1 MSTPHQLRRPATP
14 EAIDHA
20 FGLFKSKA
28 KRNIDLS
35 QFTTYKV
42 GGSAALHMVVSSVD
56 DLYLVSAVLAEVEL
70 PILVIG
76 RGSNLLISDSGF
88 KGLAL
93 TIGGLAD
100 YVDLPNRDEDP
111 EVEPIALFGGSVAL
125 PVAARQSVARGLTG
139 FEWGVGVPG
148 SVGGAVRMNAGG
160 HGSDMASSLT
170 SVRMFHLRKGLEAHV
185 NAVDLGLRF
194 RGSALDDHHVVLSAT
209 VDLEWSK
216 APEASEAEL
225 QEVVRWRRENQPGGQ
240 NAGSV
245 FVNPEP
251 GKVSAGAVIDE
262 LGMRGLRV
270 GSAQVSE
277 KHANFIQADVGG
289 SAQDVVALMA
299 EVRRRVRDERGY
311 VLRSEIRLVGF
322 EDETDPAV
330 VDLINKDSD
339 VGVSTIRLEQVFEKS
354 STANE
359 TTDGTIPVS
368 VLNGEVVRIID
379 SDVSDEVLEELRDA
393 FGRDATRDVT
403 RSITRDST
411 SGVARD
417 ATIVPITS
425 ATGNQTSPTVAPSDG
440 PVQPAER
447 VVIVDDDLR
456 IVTDDDF
463 PADTMSQSVH
473 RAPTSTRV
481 AIFDDESLPGSG
493 DGSAESAVII
503 DGTAWT
509 ELSFARRVINGA
521 KQLFTMRGVNRR
533 KQLLVVG
540 GSLVASVVLVLIVLA
555 SPLVAVRSIDV
566 EGARYA
572 NATLIETVSKSLR
585 GKSVLTVDTN
595 AAQKLLETDPWIES
609 VRIKTYLPSRAV
621 IEINERVPV
630 AWFLGVDNQ
639 GRVID
644 QDGRVLA
651 VVNGRPTEYMLIDG
665 IGPNLIAGAMA
676 SESYKAAAQLAMSLP
691 DEIRPVVKN
700 MGVNGPNQVTMTL
713 LTGAVVKFGEPVD
726 LRNKLVNVVVILRR
740 QDINQIAGIDV
751 SSGTPVVSSP

>member
-1 MSTPHQLRRPATP
+1 MSTPHQLRRPASP

-20 FGLFKSKA
+20 FGLFNAKA
-28 KRNIDLS
+28 KRNVDLS
-35 QFTTYKV
+35 QYTTYKV
-42 GGSAALHMVVSSVD
+42 GGTAALHMTVASID

-76 RGSNLLISDSGF
+76 RGSNLLVSDSGF
-88 KGLAL
+88 QGLAL

-100 YVDLPNRDEDP
+100 YVDLPNREEDP
-111 EVEPIALFGGSVAL
+111 DVEPIALFGGSVAL
-125 PVAARQSVARGLTG
+125 PVASRQSVARGLTG

-216 APEASEAEL
+216 SQEASEAEL

-251 GKVSAGAVIDE
+251 GKVSAGEVIDE

-277 KHANFIQADVGG
+277 KHANFIQADENG
-289 SAQDVVALMA
+289 SAHDVVALMA
-299 EVRRRVRDERGY
+299 EIRRRVRDERGY

-322 EDETDPAV
+322 EDATDPAIV
-330 VDLINKDSD
+330 ELLNKDSE
-339 VGVSTIRLEQVFEKS
+339 VGVSTIRLEQVFDKS
-354 STANE
+354 STGNE
-359 TTDGTIPVS
+359 TTDGTIPAS
-368 VLNGEVVRIID
+368 VLSGEVIRIVD
-379 SDVSDEVLEELRDA
+379 SDVSEEVLDELREA
-393 FGRDATRDVT
+393 FGRDATRD
-403 RSITRDST
+403 IT
-411 SGVARD
+411 RD

-425 ATGNQTSPTVAPSDG
+425 ATSNPTSSTKVPDAE
-440 PVQPAER
+440 PVVPAER

-481 AIFDDESLPGSG
+481 AIFDDELMPSG
-493 DGSAESAVII
+493 EIDSDGSVRGAVII

-509 ELSFARRVINGA
+509 ELSPLRRFINGA
-521 KQLFTMRGVNRR
+521 KQLVNMRGVNRR

-540 GSLVASVVLVLIVLA
+540 GSLVAFVVFVLIVLA
-555 SPLVAVRSIDV
+555 SPIVAVRNIDI
-566 EGARYA
+566 EGVKYA
-572 NATLIETVSKSLR
+572 NSTLIETVSKSLR

-609 VRIKTYLPSRAV
+609 VRIKTYLPGRAV

-665 IGPNLIAGAMA
+665 TGPNLIAGAMA
-676 SESYKAAAQLAMSLP
+676 SESYTAAAQLAMSLP
-691 DEIRPVVKN
+691 DEIRPVVKS

>member
-1 MSTPHQLRRPATP
+1 VSTPHQLRRPATP

-20 FGLFKSKA
+20 FGLFNAKA
-28 KRNIDLS
+28 KRNVDLS
-35 QFTTYKV
+35 QYTTYKV
-42 GGSAALHMVVSSVD
+42 GGTAALHMLVTSID
-56 DLYLVSAVLAEVEL
+56 DLYLVSAVLAEVPL

-76 RGSNLLISDSGF
+76 RGSNLLVSDSGF
-88 KGLAL
+88 QGLAL
-93 TIGGLAD
+93 TISGLAD

-111 EVEPIALFGGSVAL
+111 EIEPIALFGGSVAL

-216 APEASEAEL
+216 SQEASEAEL

-251 GKVSAGAVIDE
+251 GKVSAGEVIDE

-277 KHANFIQADVGG
+277 KHANFIQADENG
-289 SAQDVVALMA
+289 SAHDVVALMS
-299 EVRRRVRDERGY
+299 EIRRRVRDERGY

-322 EDETDPAV
+322 EDATDPAIV
-330 VDLINKDSD
+330 ELLNKDSE

-359 TTDGTIPVS
+359 TTDGTIPAA
-368 VLNGEVVRIID
+368 VLNGDVIRIVD
-379 SDVSDEVLEELRDA
+379 SDVSDEVLEELREA
-393 FGRDATRDVT
+393 FGRDSTRD
-403 RSITRDST
+403 IT
-411 SGVARD
+411 RD
-417 ATIVPITS
+417 ATIVPITNAENT
-425 ATGNQTSPTVAPSDG
+425 ATGLTQVPQQEPS
-440 PVQPAER
+440 QPAER

-463 PADTMSQSVH
+463 PADTMSQTVN

-481 AIFDDESLPGSG
+481 AIFDDEIIPGG
-493 DGSAESAVII
+493 DGEVDGSVSGAVII

-509 ELSFARRVINGA
+509 ELSPLRRFVNGA
-521 KQLFTMRGVNRR
+521 KQLVKMRGVNRR
-533 KQLLVVG
+533 KQILVVG
-540 GSLVASVVLVLIVLA
+540 GSLIAGVVVVLIVLA
-555 SPLVAVRSIDV
+555 SPIVAVRNIDI
-566 EGARYA
+566 EGAKYA
-572 NATLIETVSKSLR
+572 NSTLIETVSKSLR

-595 AAQKLLETDPWIES
+595 SAQRLLETDPWIES
-609 VRIKTYLPSRAV
+609 VRIKTYLPGRAV

-665 IGPNLIAGAMA
+665 TGPNLIAGAMA
-676 SESYKAAAQLAMSLP
+676 SDSYAAAAQLAMSLP
-691 DEIRPVVKN
+691 DEIRPVIKN
-700 MGVNGPNQVTMTL
+700 MGVDGPNQVTMTL
-713 LTGAVVKFGEPVD
+713 LTGAVVKFGEPID

>member
-1 MSTPHQLRRPATP
+1 VSTPHQLRRPATP
-14 EAIDHA
+14 EAVEHA
-20 FGLFKSKA
+20 FDLFKSKA
-28 KRNIDLS
+28 KRNVDLS

-42 GGSAALHMVVSSVD
+42 GGTAALHMMVSSID

-88 KGLAL
+88 KGLAI

-100 YVDLPNRDEDP
+100 YVDLPNRDEEP

-216 APEASEAEL
+216 SPEASEAEL

-322 EDETDPAV
+322 EDETDSAI
-330 VDLINKDSD
+330 VDLINKDSE
-339 VGVSTIRLEQVFEKS
+339 VGVSTIRLEQVFDKS

-368 VLNGEVVRIID
+368 VLNGEVIRIID

-393 FGRDATRDVT
+393 FGRDVTRD
-403 RSITRDST
+403 ITRDIT

-425 ATGNQTSPTVAPSDG
+425 ATSDK
-440 PVQPAER
+440 PAQPAER

-481 AIFDDESLPGSG
+481 AIFDDELMPGG
-493 DGSAESAVII
+493 DVDGSSSGAVII

-509 ELSFARRVINGA
+509 ELSLARRVTNRA
-521 KQLFTMRGVNRR
+521 KQLIKMRGVNRR

-540 GSLVASVVLVLIVLA
+540 GSLVAGVVVILIVLA
-555 SPLVAVRSIDV
+555 SPIVAVRNIDI
-566 EGARYA
+566 EGAKYA

-609 VRIKTYLPSRAV
+609 VRIKTYLPGRAV

-665 IGPNLIAGAMA
+665 TGPNLIAGAMA

>member
-1 MSTPHQLRRPATP
+1 VSTPHQLRRPASP

-20 FGLFKSKA
+20 FGLFNAKA
-28 KRNIDLS
+28 KRNVDLS

-42 GGSAALHMVVSSVD
+42 GGTAALHMTLTSLD

-88 KGLAL
+88 QGLAL

-111 EVEPIALFGGSVAL
+111 DVEPIALFGGSVAL

-216 APEASEAEL
+216 SQEASEAEL

-277 KHANFIQADVGG
+277 KHANFIQADEHG
-289 SAQDVVALMA
+289 SAHDVVALMA
-299 EVRRRVRDERGY
+299 EIRRRVRDERGY
-311 VLRSEIRLVGF
+311 LLRSEIRLVGF
-322 EDETDPAV
+322 EDATDPAIV
-330 VDLINKDSD
+330 ELLNKDSE
-339 VGVSTIRLEQVFEKS
+339 VGVSTIRLEQVFEKT

-368 VLNGEVVRIID
+368 VLNGEVIRIVD
-379 SDVSDEVLEELRDA
+379 SDVSDDVLEELREA
-393 FGRDATRDVT
+393 FGRDATRDL
-403 RSITRDST
+403 
-411 SGVARD
+411 ARD

-425 ATGNQTSPTVAPSDG
+425 ATSNSTSSVKASDPEPAVPT
-440 PVQPAER
+440 ER
-447 VVIVDDDLR
+447 VVIVDEDLR

-481 AIFDDESLPGSG
+481 AILDEDLMPTGEIDGDDSVSG
-493 DGSAESAVII
+493 AVII
-503 DGTAWT
+503 DGTAWAD
-509 ELSFARRVINGA
+509 LSVARRSINRV
-521 KQLFTMRGVNRR
+521 KRLFQMRGVNRR

-540 GSLVASVVLVLIVLA
+540 ASLVAAMVFILIVLA
-555 SPLVAVRSIDV
+555 SPIVAVRNIDV
-566 EGARYA
+566 EGVKYA

-609 VRIKTYLPSRAV
+609 VRIKTYLPGRAV
-621 IEINERVPV
+621 IEVNERVPV

-665 IGPNLIAGAMA
+665 IGPNLIAGAIS

-713 LTGAVVKFGEPVD
+713 ITGAVVKFGEPVD
-726 LRNKLVNVVVILRR
+726 LRNKLVNVVVVLRR

>member
-1 MSTPHQLRRPATP
+1 M
-14 EAIDHA
+14 
-20 FGLFKSKA
+20 
-28 KRNIDLS
+28 
-35 QFTTYKV
+35 
-42 GGSAALHMVVSSVD
+42 
-56 DLYLVSAVLAEVEL
+56 
-70 PILVIG
+70 
-76 RGSNLLISDSGF
+76 
-88 KGLAL
+88 
-93 TIGGLAD
+93 
-100 YVDLPNRDEDP
+100 
-111 EVEPIALFGGSVAL
+111 
-125 PVAARQSVARGLTG
+125 
-139 FEWGVGVPG
+139 
-148 SVGGAVRMNAGG
+148 
-160 HGSDMASSLT
+160 
-170 SVRMFHLRKGLEAHV
+170 
-185 NAVDLGLRF
+185 
-194 RGSALDDHHVVLSAT
+194 
-209 VDLEWSK
+209 
-216 APEASEAEL
+216 
-225 QEVVRWRRENQPGGQ
+225 
-240 NAGSV
+240 
-245 FVNPEP
+245 
-251 GKVSAGAVIDE
+251 IDE

-277 KHANFIQADVGG
+277 KHANFIQADVDG

-393 FGRDATRDVT
+393 FGRDAT
-403 RSITRDST
+403 
-411 SGVARD
+411 
-417 ATIVPITS
+417 IVPITS

-440 PVQPAER
+440 PAQPAER

-493 DGSAESAVII
+493 DGSAEGAVII

-540 GSLVASVVLVLIVLA
+540 GSLVASVVFVLIVLA

>member
-1 MSTPHQLRRPATP
+1 MSTPHQLRRPATA
-14 EAIDHA
+14 EAINHA
-20 FGLFKSKA
+20 FELLNLKA
-28 KRNIDLS
+28 KRNVDLS

-42 GGSAALHMVVSSVD
+42 GGSAALHMVVSSID
-56 DLYLVSAVLAEVEL
+56 DLYLVSAVLAEVDL

-170 SVRMFHLRKGLEAHV
+170 SVRMFHLRRGLEAHV

-216 APEASEAEL
+216 SPEASEAEL

-262 LGMRGLRV
+262 LGMRGMRI

-322 EDETDPAV
+322 EDETDPAI
-330 VDLINKDSD
+330 VDLINKESE
-339 VGVSTIRLEQVFEKS
+339 VGVSTIRLEQVFDKS
-354 STANE
+354 LTANE

-379 SDVSDEVLEELRDA
+379 SEVSDEVLEELRDA

-403 RSITRDST
+403 RNIQRDST
-411 SGVARD
+411 SGVERD
-417 ATIVPITS
+417 ATIVPI
-425 ATGNQTSPTVAPSDG
+425 
-440 PVQPAER
+440 QPAER

-473 RAPTSTRV
+473 RAPTSTRI
-481 AIFDDESLPGSG
+481 AIFDDESLTTGE
-493 DGSAESAVII
+493 DDSAEGAVII

-509 ELSFARRVINGA
+509 ELSFARRVINGT
-521 KQLFTMRGVNRR
+521 KKMFTMRGVNRR

-540 GSLVASVVLVLIVLA
+540 GSLVASVVFVLIILA
-555 SPLVAVRSIDV
+555 SPLVAVRNIDV
-566 EGARYA
+566 EGAKYA

-585 GKSVLTVDTN
+585 GRSVLTVDTN

>member
-14 EAIDHA
+14 EAVEHA
-20 FGLFKSKA
+20 FDLFKSKA
-28 KRNIDLS
+28 KRNVDLS

-42 GGSAALHMVVSSVD
+42 GGTAALHMMVSSID

-100 YVDLPNRDEDP
+100 YVDLPNRDEEP

-160 HGSDMASSLT
+160 HGSDMASSVT

-216 APEASEAEL
+216 SPEASEAEL

-322 EDETDPAV
+322 EDETDSTI
-330 VDLINKDSD
+330 VDLINKDSE
-339 VGVSTIRLEQVFEKS
+339 VGVSTIRLEQVFDKS

-368 VLNGEVVRIID
+368 VLNGEVIRIID

-393 FGRDATRDVT
+393 FGRDVTRD
-403 RSITRDST
+403 ITRDIT

-425 ATGNQTSPTVAPSDG
+425 ATSDK
-440 PVQPAER
+440 PAQPAER

-481 AIFDDESLPGSG
+481 AIFDDELMPGG
-493 DGSAESAVII
+493 DVDGSSSGAVII

-509 ELSFARRVINGA
+509 ELSLARRVTNRA
-521 KQLFTMRGVNRR
+521 KQLIKMRGVNRR

-540 GSLVASVVLVLIVLA
+540 GSLVAGVVVILIVLA
-555 SPLVAVRSIDV
+555 SPIVAVRNIDI
-566 EGARYA
+566 EGAKYA

-609 VRIKTYLPSRAV
+609 VRIKTYLPGRAV

-665 IGPNLIAGAMA
+665 TGPNLIAGAMA

>member
-14 EAIDHA
+14 EALEHA
-20 FGLFKSKA
+20 FGMFGSRA
-28 KRNIDLS
+28 KRNVDLS

-42 GGSAALHMVVSSVD
+42 GGTAALHMMVSSID

-88 KGLAL
+88 KGLAI
-93 TIGGLAD
+93 TMSGLAD

-111 EVEPIALFGGSVAL
+111 GVEPIALFGGSVAL

-170 SVRMFHLRKGLEAHV
+170 SVRMFHLRKGREAHV

-216 APEASEAEL
+216 SPEASEAEL

-262 LGMRGLRV
+262 LGMRGMRV

-289 SAQDVVALMA
+289 NAQDVVALMA

-311 VLRSEIRLVGF
+311 VLRSEIRLIGF
-322 EDETDPAV
+322 EDETDPV
-330 VDLINKDSD
+330 IVDLINKDSEI
-339 VGVSTIRLEQVFEKS
+339 GVSTIRLEQVFDKS

-393 FGRDATRDVT
+393 FGRDAT
-403 RSITRDST
+403 
-411 SGVARD
+411 
-417 ATIVPITS
+417 IVPITG
-425 ATGNQTSPTVAPSDG
+425 ATGNQTSPTLAPSDK

-473 RAPTSTRV
+473 RAPTSTRI
-481 AIFDDESLPGSG
+481 AIFDDESLPGSSDDSA
-493 DGSAESAVII
+493 DGAVII

-509 ELSFARRVINGA
+509 ELSFARRVINGT

-540 GSLVASVVLVLIVLA
+540 SSLVASVVFALIVLA
-555 SPLVAVRSIDV
+555 SPLVAVRNVDI
-566 EGARYA
+566 EGAKYA

>member
-1 MSTPHQLRRPATP
+1 VSTPHHLRRPATQ
-14 EAIDHA
+14 EMLNHA
-20 FGLFKSKA
+20 YDLFKTKA
-28 KRNIDLS
+28 KRNVDLA
-35 QFTTYKV
+35 QYTTYKV
-42 GGSAALHMVVSSVD
+42 GGTAALHMTVTSID
-56 DLYLVSAVLAEVEL
+56 DLYLVSAVLSEVAL

-88 KGLAL
+88 QGLAL

-111 EVEPIALFGGSVAL
+111 NVEPIALFGGSVAL

-216 APEASEAEL
+216 SQEASEAEL

-251 GKVSAGAVIDE
+251 GKVSAGEVIDE
-262 LGMRGLRV
+262 LGMRGMRI
-270 GSAQVSE
+270 GSAHVSE
-277 KHANFIQADVGG
+277 KHANFIQADENGN
-289 SAQDVVALMA
+289 AHDVVALMA
-299 EVRRRVRDERGY
+299 EIRRRVRDERGY

-322 EDETDPAV
+322 EDVTDPAIV
-330 VDLINKDSD
+330 ELLNKDSE

-354 STANE
+354 FAANE
-359 TTDGTIPVS
+359 TTDGTIPAS
-368 VLNGEVVRIID
+368 VLNGEVIRIVD
-379 SDVSDEVLEELRDA
+379 ADVSEEVLDELREA
-393 FGRDATRDVT
+393 FGRDATRD
-403 RSITRDST
+403 IT
-411 SGVARD
+411 RD

-425 ATGNQTSPTVAPSDG
+425 AGSNATMSTQPSTSEPS
-440 PVQPAER
+440 PSAER

-481 AIFDDESLPGSG
+481 AIFDDELMPGGLDGADDSASG
-493 DGSAESAVII
+493 GVII
-503 DGTAWT
+503 DGTSWT
-509 ELSFARRVINGA
+509 ELSLLRRFVNAA
-521 KQLFTMRGVNRR
+521 KKMVNLRGVNKR

-540 GSLVASVVLVLIVLA
+540 GSLVAVVVFVLIVLA
-555 SPLVAVRSIDV
+555 SPIVAVRKIDI
-566 EGARYA
+566 EGEKYA
-572 NATLIETVSKSLR
+572 NSTLIETVSKSLR

-609 VRIKTYLPSRAV
+609 ARIKTYLPGRAV

-676 SESYKAAAQLAMSLP
+676 SESYTAAAQLAMSLP

>member
-1 MSTPHQLRRPATP
+1 VSTPHQLRRPATS
-14 EAIDHA
+14 EAIEHA
-20 FGLFKSKA
+20 FGLFNAKA
-28 KRNIDLS
+28 KRNVDLS
-35 QFTTYKV
+35 QYTTYKV
-42 GGSAALHMVVSSVD
+42 GGTAALHMMVSSID

-111 EVEPIALFGGSVAL
+111 GVEPIALFGGSVAL

-209 VDLEWSK
+209 VDLEWSNS
-216 APEASEAEL
+216 PEASEAEL

-322 EDETDPAV
+322 EDATDPAI
-330 VDLINKDSD
+330 VDLINKDSE
-339 VGVSTIRLEQVFEKS
+339 VGVSTIRLEQVFDKS
-354 STANE
+354 VSANE

-368 VLNGEVVRIID
+368 VLNGEVVRIVD

-393 FGRDATRDVT
+393 FGRDVTRD
-403 RSITRDST
+403 ITRDIT

-417 ATIVPITS
+417 ATIIPI
-425 ATGNQTSPTVAPSDG
+425 
-440 PVQPAER
+440 QPAER
-447 VVIVDDDLR
+447 VVIVDEDLR

-481 AIFDDESLPGSG
+481 AIFDDESLPGGVDDSA
-493 DGSAESAVII
+493 DGAVII

-509 ELSFARRVINGA
+509 ELSFARRVINGT

-540 GSLVASVVLVLIVLA
+540 GSLVASVVFVLIVLA
-555 SPLVAVRSIDV
+555 SPLVAVRNIDI
-566 EGARYA
+566 EGAKYA

>member
-1 MSTPHQLRRPATP
+1 VSTPHQLRRPATP

-20 FGLFKSKA
+20 FGLFNAKA
-28 KRNIDLS
+28 KRNVDLS

-42 GGSAALHMVVSSVD
+42 GGTAALHMTVASID

-88 KGLAL
+88 RGLAL

-111 EVEPIALFGGSVAL
+111 NVEPIALFGGSIAL
-125 PVAARQSVARGLTG
+125 PVASRQSVARGLTG

-216 APEASEAEL
+216 SQEASEAEL

-251 GKVSAGAVIDE
+251 GKVSAGEVIDE
-262 LGMRGLRV
+262 LGMRGLRI

-277 KHANFIQADVGG
+277 KHANFIQADENG
-289 SAQDVVALMA
+289 SANDVVALMA
-299 EVRRRVRDERGY
+299 EIRRRVRDERGY

-322 EDETDPAV
+322 EDATDPAIV
-330 VDLINKDSD
+330 ELLNKDSE
-339 VGVSTIRLEQVFEKS
+339 VGVSTIRLEQVFDKS

-368 VLNGEVVRIID
+368 VLNGEVIRIID
-379 SDVSDEVLEELRDA
+379 SDVSEEVLEELREA
-393 FGRDATRDVT
+393 FGRDATRD
-403 RSITRDST
+403 IT
-411 SGVARD
+411 RD

-425 ATGNQTSPTVAPSDG
+425 ATANPTSVTKVPNVEPVA
-440 PVQPAER
+440 PAER
-447 VVIVDDDLR
+447 LVIVDDDLR

-481 AIFDDESLPGSG
+481 AIFDDEMNPGSEVDG
-493 DGSAESAVII
+493 DGSSSGAVII
-503 DGTAWT
+503 GGTAWT
-509 ELSFARRVINGA
+509 EMSLARRVINGA
-521 KQLFTMRGVNRR
+521 KQLTKMRGVNRR

-540 GSLVASVVLVLIVLA
+540 GSLVAGVVFVLIVLA
-555 SPLVAVRSIDV
+555 SPIVAVRNIDV
-566 EGARYA
+566 EGAKYA
-572 NATLIETVSKSLR
+572 NSTLIETVSKSLR

-609 VRIKTYLPSRAV
+609 VRIKTYLPGRAV

-665 IGPNLIAGAMA
+665 TGPNLIAGAMA
-676 SESYKAAAQLAMSLP
+676 AESYAAAAQLAMSLP

-740 QDINQIAGIDV
+740 QNINQIAGIDV

>member
-1 MSTPHQLRRPATP
+1 MSTPHQLRRPATS
-14 EAIDHA
+14 EAIEHA
-20 FGLFKSKA
+20 FGLFNAKA
-28 KRNIDLS
+28 KRNVDLS
-35 QFTTYKV
+35 QYTTYKV
-42 GGSAALHMVVSSVD
+42 GGTAALHMMVSSID

-111 EVEPIALFGGSVAL
+111 GVEPIALFGGSVAL

-209 VDLEWSK
+209 VDLEWSNS
-216 APEASEAEL
+216 PEASEAEL

-322 EDETDPAV
+322 EDATDPAI
-330 VDLINKDSD
+330 VDLINKDSE
-339 VGVSTIRLEQVFEKS
+339 VGVSTIRLEQVFDKS
-354 STANE
+354 VSANE

-368 VLNGEVVRIID
+368 VLNGEVVRIVD

-393 FGRDATRDVT
+393 FGRDATRD
-403 RSITRDST
+403 ITRDIT

-417 ATIVPITS
+417 ATIIPI
-425 ATGNQTSPTVAPSDG
+425 
-440 PVQPAER
+440 QPAER

-481 AIFDDESLPGSG
+481 AIFDDESLPGGVDDSA
-493 DGSAESAVII
+493 DGAVMI
-503 DGTAWT
+503 DRTAWT
-509 ELSFARRVINGA
+509 ELSFARRVINGT

-540 GSLVASVVLVLIVLA
+540 GSLVASVVFVLIVLA
-555 SPLVAVRSIDV
+555 SPLVAVRNIDI
-566 EGARYA
+566 EGAKYA

>member
-1 MSTPHQLRRPATP
+1 
-14 EAIDHA
+14 
-20 FGLFKSKA
+20 
-28 KRNIDLS
+28 
-35 QFTTYKV
+35 
-42 GGSAALHMVVSSVD
+42 
-56 DLYLVSAVLAEVEL
+56 
-70 PILVIG
+70 
-76 RGSNLLISDSGF
+76 
-88 KGLAL
+88 
-93 TIGGLAD
+93 
-100 YVDLPNRDEDP
+100 
-111 EVEPIALFGGSVAL
+111 
-125 PVAARQSVARGLTG
+125 
-139 FEWGVGVPG
+139 
-148 SVGGAVRMNAGG
+148 
-160 HGSDMASSLT
+160 
-170 SVRMFHLRKGLEAHV
+170 MFHLRKGLEAHV

-216 APEASEAEL
+216 SPEASEAEL

-322 EDETDPAV
+322 EDETDSAI
-330 VDLINKDSD
+330 VDLINKDSE
-339 VGVSTIRLEQVFEKS
+339 VGVSTIRLEQVFDKS

-368 VLNGEVVRIID
+368 VLNGEVIRIID

-393 FGRDATRDVT
+393 FGRDVTRD
-403 RSITRDST
+403 ITRDIT

-425 ATGNQTSPTVAPSDG
+425 ATSDK
-440 PVQPAER
+440 PAQPAER

-481 AIFDDESLPGSG
+481 AIFDDESLPGS
-493 DGSAESAVII
+493 DEDSAEGAVII

-509 ELSFARRVINGA
+509 ELSFARRVINGT
-521 KQLFTMRGVNRR
+521 KQMFAMRGVNRR

-540 GSLVASVVLVLIVLA
+540 GSLIAGVVLVLIVLA
-555 SPLVAVRSIDV
+555 SPIVAVRNIDI
-566 EGARYA
+566 EGAKYA

-609 VRIKTYLPSRAV
+609 VRIKTYLPGRAV

-665 IGPNLIAGAMA
+665 TGPNLIAGAMA

>member
-14 EAIDHA
+14 EAVEHA
-20 FGLFKSKA
+20 FDLFKSKA
-28 KRNIDLS
+28 KRNVDLS

-42 GGSAALHMVVSSVD
+42 GGTAALHMMVSSID

-100 YVDLPNRDEDP
+100 YVDLPNRDEEP

-160 HGSDMASSLT
+160 HGSDMASSVT

-216 APEASEAEL
+216 SPEASEAEL

-322 EDETDPAV
+322 EDETDSAI
-330 VDLINKDSD
+330 VDLINKDSE
-339 VGVSTIRLEQVFEKS
+339 VGVSTIRLEQVFDKS

-368 VLNGEVVRIID
+368 VLNGEVIRIID

-393 FGRDATRDVT
+393 FGRDVTRD
-403 RSITRDST
+403 ITRDIT

-425 ATGNQTSPTVAPSDG
+425 ATSDK
-440 PVQPAER
+440 PAQPAER

-481 AIFDDESLPGSG
+481 AIFDDESLPGS
-493 DGSAESAVII
+493 DEDSAEGAVII

-509 ELSFARRVINGA
+509 ELSFARRVINGT
-521 KQLFTMRGVNRR
+521 KQLFAMRGVNRR

-540 GSLVASVVLVLIVLA
+540 GSLIAGVVLVLIVLA
-555 SPLVAVRSIDV
+555 SPIVAVRNIDI
-566 EGARYA
+566 EGAKYA

-609 VRIKTYLPSRAV
+609 VRIKTYLPGRAV

>member
-1 MSTPHQLRRPATP
+1 MS
-14 EAIDHA
+14 
-20 FGLFKSKA
+20 
-28 KRNIDLS
+28 
-35 QFTTYKV
+35 
-42 GGSAALHMVVSSVD
+42 
-56 DLYLVSAVLAEVEL
+56 
-70 PILVIG
+70 
-76 RGSNLLISDSGF
+76 
-88 KGLAL
+88 
-93 TIGGLAD
+93 GLAD

-111 EVEPIALFGGSVAL
+111 GVEPIALFGGSVAL

-170 SVRMFHLRKGLEAHV
+170 SVRMFHLRKGLEAYV

-209 VDLEWSK
+209 VDLEWSNS
-216 APEASEAEL
+216 PEASEAEL

-262 LGMRGLRV
+262 LDMRGLRV

-322 EDETDPAV
+322 EDETDPSI
-330 VDLINKDSD
+330 VDLINKDSE
-339 VGVSTIRLEQVFEKS
+339 VGVSTIRLEQVFDKS

-403 RSITRDST
+403 LKST
-411 SGVARD
+411 SDVARD

-425 ATGNQTSPTVAPSDG
+425 ATGNQTSPTLTPSDK

-481 AIFDDESLPGSG
+481 AIFDDESLPGSVDDSA
-493 DGSAESAVII
+493 DGAVII

-509 ELSFARRVINGA
+509 ELSFARRVINGT

-540 GSLVASVVLVLIVLA
+540 GSLVASAVFVLIVLA
-555 SPLVAVRSIDV
+555 SPLVAVRNIDI
-566 EGARYA
+566 EGAKYA

>member
-1 MSTPHQLRRPATP
+1 MS
-14 EAIDHA
+14 
-20 FGLFKSKA
+20 
-28 KRNIDLS
+28 
-35 QFTTYKV
+35 
-42 GGSAALHMVVSSVD
+42 
-56 DLYLVSAVLAEVEL
+56 
-70 PILVIG
+70 
-76 RGSNLLISDSGF
+76 
-88 KGLAL
+88 
-93 TIGGLAD
+93 GLAD

-111 EVEPIALFGGSVAL
+111 GVEPIALFGGSVAL

-170 SVRMFHLRKGLEAHV
+170 SVRVFHLRKGLEAHV

-209 VDLEWSK
+209 VDLEWSNS
-216 APEASEAEL
+216 PEASEAEL

-270 GSAQVSE
+270 GSAEVSE

-322 EDETDPAV
+322 EDETDPSI
-330 VDLINKDSD
+330 VDLINKDSE
-339 VGVSTIRLEQVFEKS
+339 VGVSTIRLEQVFDKS
-354 STANE
+354 SAANE

-393 FGRDATRDVT
+393 FGRDAT
-403 RSITRDST
+403 
-411 SGVARD
+411 
-417 ATIVPITS
+417 IVPITS
-425 ATGNQTSPTVAPSDG
+425 ATGNQTSPTLAPSDK

-481 AIFDDESLPGSG
+481 AIFDDESLPGSVDDSA
-493 DGSAESAVII
+493 DGAVII

-509 ELSFARRVINGA
+509 ELSFARRVINGT

-540 GSLVASVVLVLIVLA
+540 GSLVASVVFVLIVLA
-555 SPLVAVRSIDV
+555 SPLVAVRNIDV
-566 EGARYA
+566 EGAKYA

>member
-14 EAIDHA
+14 EAIEHA
-20 FGLFKSKA
+20 FGLFSAKA
-28 KRNIDLS
+28 KRNVDLA

-42 GGSAALHMVVSSVD
+42 GGTAALHMMVSSID
-56 DLYLVSAVLAEVEL
+56 ALYLVSAVLAEVEF

-76 RGSNLLISDSGF
+76 RGSNLLISDTGF
-88 KGLAL
+88 KGLAI
-93 TIGGLAD
+93 TMNGLAD
-100 YVDLPNRDEDP
+100 YVDLPNRDEEP
-111 EVEPIALFGGSVAL
+111 GVEPIALFGGSVAL

-148 SVGGAVRMNAGG
+148 SIGGAVRMNAGG

-170 SVRMFHLRKGLEAHV
+170 SVRMFHLRKGREAHV

-209 VDLEWSK
+209 VDLEWTHS
-216 APEASEAEL
+216 PEASEAEL

-322 EDETDPAV
+322 EDETDPAI

-339 VGVSTIRLEQVFEKS
+339 VGVSTIRLEQVFDKS
-354 STANE
+354 TTANE

-368 VLNGEVVRIID
+368 VLNGEVVRIVD

-393 FGRDATRDVT
+393 FGRDATRD
-403 RSITRDST
+403 IT

-417 ATIVPITS
+417 ATIVPI
-425 ATGNQTSPTVAPSDG
+425 
-440 PVQPAER
+440 QPAER

-481 AIFDDESLPGSG
+481 AILDDEILPGGG
-493 DGSAESAVII
+493 DDSAEGAVII
-503 DGTAWT
+503 DGTAWS
-509 ELSFARRVINGA
+509 ELSFGRRVINGT
-521 KQLFTMRGVNRR
+521 KRLFTMRGVNRR

-540 GSLVASVVLVLIVLA
+540 GSFVASVVVVLIVLA
-555 SPLVAVRSIDV
+555 SPLVAVRNIDV
-566 EGARYA
+566 EGAKYA

-621 IEINERVPV
+621 IEINERTPV

-665 IGPNLIAGAMA
+665 TGPNLIAGAIA

>member
-1 MSTPHQLRRPATP
+1 VSTPHQLRRPATP
-14 EAIDHA
+14 EAVEHA
-20 FGLFKSKA
+20 FDLFKSKA
-28 KRNIDLS
+28 KRNVDLS

-42 GGSAALHMVVSSVD
+42 GGTAALHMMVSSID

-100 YVDLPNRDEDP
+100 YVDLPNRDEEP

-216 APEASEAEL
+216 SPEASEAEL

-322 EDETDPAV
+322 EDETDSAI
-330 VDLINKDSD
+330 VDLINKDSE
-339 VGVSTIRLEQVFEKS
+339 VGVSTIRLEQVFDKS

-368 VLNGEVVRIID
+368 VLNGEVIRIID

-393 FGRDATRDVT
+393 FGRDVTRD
-403 RSITRDST
+403 ITRDIT

-425 ATGNQTSPTVAPSDG
+425 ATSDK
-440 PVQPAER
+440 PAQPAER

-481 AIFDDESLPGSG
+481 AIFDDESLPGS
-493 DGSAESAVII
+493 DEDSAEGAVII

-509 ELSFARRVINGA
+509 ELSFARRVINGT
-521 KQLFTMRGVNRR
+521 KQLFAMRGVNRR

-540 GSLVASVVLVLIVLA
+540 GSLIAGVVLVLIVLA
-555 SPLVAVRSIDV
+555 SPLVAVRNIDI
-566 EGARYA
+566 EGAKYA

-609 VRIKTYLPSRAV
+609 VRIKTYLPGRAV

>member
-28 KRNIDLS
+28 KRNVDLS

-42 GGSAALHMVVSSVD
+42 GGSAALHMMVSSID
-56 DLYLVSAVLAEVEL
+56 DLYLVSAVLAEVPL

-76 RGSNLLISDSGF
+76 RGSNLLVSDSGF
-88 KGLAL
+88 QGLAL

-111 EVEPIALFGGSVAL
+111 EIEPIALFGGSVAL

-216 APEASEAEL
+216 SQEASEAEL

-251 GKVSAGAVIDE
+251 GKVSAGEVIDE
-262 LGMRGLRV
+262 LGMRGLRI

-277 KHANFIQADVGG
+277 KHANFIQADENG
-289 SAQDVVALMA
+289 SAHDVVALMA
-299 EVRRRVRDERGY
+299 EIRRRVRDERGY

-322 EDETDPAV
+322 EDATDPAIV
-330 VDLINKDSD
+330 ELLNKDSE

-359 TTDGTIPVS
+359 TTDGTIPAA
-368 VLNGEVVRIID
+368 VLNGDVIRIVD
-379 SDVSDEVLEELRDA
+379 SDVSDEVLEELREA
-393 FGRDATRDVT
+393 FGRDSTRD
-403 RSITRDST
+403 IT
-411 SGVARD
+411 RD
-417 ATIVPITS
+417 ATIVPITNAENT
-425 ATGNQTSPTVAPSDG
+425 ATGLTQAPQQEPS
-440 PVQPAER
+440 QPAER

-463 PADTMSQSVH
+463 PADTMSQTVN

-481 AIFDDESLPGSG
+481 AIFDDEIIPGG
-493 DGSAESAVII
+493 DGEVDGSVSGAVII

-509 ELSFARRVINGA
+509 ELSPFRRFINGT
-521 KQLFTMRGVNRR
+521 KRLVKMRGVNRR
-533 KQLLVVG
+533 KQILVVG
-540 GSLVASVVLVLIVLA
+540 GSLIAGVVVVLIVLA
-555 SPLVAVRSIDV
+555 SPIVAVRNIDI
-566 EGARYA
+566 EGAKYA
-572 NATLIETVSKSLR
+572 NSTLIETVSKSLR

-595 AAQKLLETDPWIES
+595 SAQKLLETDPWIES
-609 VRIKTYLPSRAV
+609 VRIKTYLPGRAV

-665 IGPNLIAGAMA
+665 TGPNLIAGAMA
-676 SESYKAAAQLAMSLP
+676 SDSYAAAAQLAMSLP
-691 DEIRPVVKN
+691 DEIRPVIKN
-700 MGVNGPNQVTMTL
+700 MGVDGPNQVTMTL
-713 LTGAVVKFGEPVD
+713 LTGAVVKFGEPID

>member
-1 MSTPHQLRRPATP
+1 VSTPHQLRRPATP
-14 EAIDHA
+14 EAIEHA
-20 FGLFKSKA
+20 FVLFKSKA
-28 KRNIDLS
+28 KRNVDLS

-42 GGSAALHMVVSSVD
+42 GGTAALHMMVSSID

-100 YVDLPNRDEDP
+100 YVDLPNRDEEP

-216 APEASEAEL
+216 SPEASEAEL

-322 EDETDPAV
+322 EDETDSAI
-330 VDLINKDSD
+330 VDLINKDSE
-339 VGVSTIRLEQVFEKS
+339 VGVSTIRLEQVFDKS

-368 VLNGEVVRIID
+368 VLNGEVIRIID

-393 FGRDATRDVT
+393 FGRDVTRD
-403 RSITRDST
+403 ITRDIT

-425 ATGNQTSPTVAPSDG
+425 ATSDK
-440 PVQPAER
+440 PAQPAER

-481 AIFDDESLPGSG
+481 AIFDDELMPGG
-493 DGSAESAVII
+493 DVDGSSSGAVII

-509 ELSFARRVINGA
+509 ELSLARRVTNRA
-521 KQLFTMRGVNRR
+521 KQLIKMRGVNRR

-540 GSLVASVVLVLIVLA
+540 GSLVAGVVVILIVLA
-555 SPLVAVRSIDV
+555 SPIVAVRNIDI
-566 EGARYA
+566 EGAKYA

-609 VRIKTYLPSRAV
+609 VRIKTYLPGRAV

-665 IGPNLIAGAMA
+665 TGPNLIAGAMA

>member
-14 EAIDHA
+14 EALEHA
-20 FGLFKSKA
+20 FGMFGSRA
-28 KRNIDLS
+28 KRNVDLS

-42 GGSAALHMVVSSVD
+42 GGTAALHMMVSSID

-88 KGLAL
+88 KGLAI
-93 TIGGLAD
+93 TMSGLAD

-111 EVEPIALFGGSVAL
+111 GVEPIALFGGSVAL

-170 SVRMFHLRKGLEAHV
+170 SVRMFHLRKGREAHV

-216 APEASEAEL
+216 SPEASEAEL

-251 GKVSAGAVIDE
+251 GKISAGAVIDE
-262 LGMRGLRV
+262 LGMRGMRV

-289 SAQDVVALMA
+289 NAQDVVALMA

-311 VLRSEIRLVGF
+311 VLRSEIRLIGF
-322 EDETDPAV
+322 EDETDPV
-330 VDLINKDSD
+330 IVDLINKDSEI
-339 VGVSTIRLEQVFEKS
+339 GVSTIRLEQVFDKS

-393 FGRDATRDVT
+393 FGRDAT
-403 RSITRDST
+403 
-411 SGVARD
+411 
-417 ATIVPITS
+417 IVPITS
-425 ATGNQTSPTVAPSDG
+425 ATGNQTSPTLAPSNK

-481 AIFDDESLPGSG
+481 AIFDDESLPGSS
-493 DGSAESAVII
+493 DDSAVII

-509 ELSFARRVINGA
+509 ELSFARRVFNGT

-540 GSLVASVVLVLIVLA
+540 SSLVASVVFVLIVLA
-555 SPLVAVRSIDV
+555 SPLVAVRNIDI
-566 EGARYA
+566 EGAKYA

>member
-1 MSTPHQLRRPATP
+1 MSTPHQLRRPATS
-14 EAIDHA
+14 EAIEHA
-20 FGLFKSKA
+20 FGLFNAKA
-28 KRNIDLS
+28 KRNVDLS

-42 GGSAALHMVVSSVD
+42 GGTAALHMMVSSID

-111 EVEPIALFGGSVAL
+111 GVEPIALFGGSVAL

-209 VDLEWSK
+209 VDLEWSNS
-216 APEASEAEL
+216 PEASEAEL

-322 EDETDPAV
+322 EDATDPAI
-330 VDLINKDSD
+330 VDLINKDSE
-339 VGVSTIRLEQVFEKS
+339 VGVSTIRLEQVFDKS
-354 STANE
+354 VTANE

-368 VLNGEVVRIID
+368 VLNGEVVRIVD

-393 FGRDATRDVT
+393 FGRDATRD
-403 RSITRDST
+403 ITRDIT

-417 ATIVPITS
+417 ATIIPI
-425 ATGNQTSPTVAPSDG
+425 
-440 PVQPAER
+440 QPAER

-481 AIFDDESLPGSG
+481 AIFDDESLPGSVDDSA
-493 DGSAESAVII
+493 DGAVII

-509 ELSFARRVINGA
+509 ELSFTRRVINGT

-540 GSLVASVVLVLIVLA
+540 GSLVASVVFVLIVLA
-555 SPLVAVRSIDV
+555 SPLVAVRNIDI
-566 EGARYA
+566 EGAKYA

>member
-1 MSTPHQLRRPATP
+1 VSTPHQLRRPATP
-14 EAIDHA
+14 EAVEHA
-20 FGLFKSKA
+20 FDLFKSKA
-28 KRNIDLS
+28 KRNVDLS

-42 GGSAALHMVVSSVD
+42 GGTAALHMMVSSID

-100 YVDLPNRDEDP
+100 YVDLPNRDEEP

-160 HGSDMASSLT
+160 HGSDMASSVT

-216 APEASEAEL
+216 SPEASEAEL

-322 EDETDPAV
+322 EDETDLAI
-330 VDLINKDSD
+330 VDLINKDSE
-339 VGVSTIRLEQVFEKS
+339 VGVSTIRLEQVFDKS

-368 VLNGEVVRIID
+368 VLNGEVIRIID

-393 FGRDATRDVT
+393 FGRDVTRD
-403 RSITRDST
+403 ITRDIT

-425 ATGNQTSPTVAPSDG
+425 ATSDK

-481 AIFDDESLPGSG
+481 AIFDDESLPGS
-493 DGSAESAVII
+493 DEDSAEGAVII

-509 ELSFARRVINGA
+509 ELSFARRVINGT
-521 KQLFTMRGVNRR
+521 KQLFAMRGVNRR

-540 GSLVASVVLVLIVLA
+540 GSLIAGVVLVLIVLA
-555 SPLVAVRSIDV
+555 SPIVAVRNIDI
-566 EGARYA
+566 EGAKYA

-609 VRIKTYLPSRAV
+609 VRIKTYLPGRAV

>member
-1 MSTPHQLRRPATP
+1 VSTPHQLRRPATP
-14 EAIDHA
+14 EAVEHA
-20 FGLFKSKA
+20 FDLFKSKA
-28 KRNIDLS
+28 KRNVDLS

-42 GGSAALHMVVSSVD
+42 GGTAALHMMVSSID

-100 YVDLPNRDEDP
+100 YVDLPNRDEEP

-216 APEASEAEL
+216 SPEASEAEL

-322 EDETDPAV
+322 EDETDSTI
-330 VDLINKDSD
+330 VDLINKDSE
-339 VGVSTIRLEQVFEKS
+339 VGVSTIRLEQVFDKS

-368 VLNGEVVRIID
+368 VLNGEVIRIID

-393 FGRDATRDVT
+393 FGRDVTRD
-403 RSITRDST
+403 ITRDIT

-425 ATGNQTSPTVAPSDG
+425 ATSDK
-440 PVQPAER
+440 PAQPAER

-481 AIFDDESLPGSG
+481 AIFDDESLPGS
-493 DGSAESAVII
+493 DEDSAEGAVII

-509 ELSFARRVINGA
+509 ELSFARRVINGT
-521 KQLFTMRGVNRR
+521 KQLFAMRGVNRR

-540 GSLVASVVLVLIVLA
+540 GSLIAGVVLVLIVLA
-555 SPLVAVRSIDV
+555 SPIVAVRNIDI
-566 EGARYA
+566 EGAKYA

-609 VRIKTYLPSRAV
+609 VRIKTYLPGRAV

>member
-1 MSTPHQLRRPATP
+1 VSTPHQLRRPATP
-14 EAIDHA
+14 EAVEHA
-20 FGLFKSKA
+20 FDLFKSKA
-28 KRNIDLS
+28 KRNVDLS

-42 GGSAALHMVVSSVD
+42 GGTAALHMMVSSID

-100 YVDLPNRDEDP
+100 YVDLPNRDEEP

-216 APEASEAEL
+216 SPEASEAEL

-322 EDETDPAV
+322 EDETDSAI
-330 VDLINKDSD
+330 VDLINKDSE
-339 VGVSTIRLEQVFEKS
+339 VGVSTIRLEQVFDKS

-368 VLNGEVVRIID
+368 VLNGEVIRIID

-393 FGRDATRDVT
+393 FGRDVTRD
-403 RSITRDST
+403 ITRDIT

-425 ATGNQTSPTVAPSDG
+425 ATSDK

-481 AIFDDESLPGSG
+481 AIFDDESLPGS
-493 DGSAESAVII
+493 DEDSAEGAVII

-509 ELSFARRVINGA
+509 ELSFARRVINGT
-521 KQLFTMRGVNRR
+521 KQMFAMRGVNRR

-540 GSLVASVVLVLIVLA
+540 GSLIAGVVLVLIVLA
-555 SPLVAVRSIDV
+555 SPIVAVRNIDI
-566 EGARYA
+566 EGAKYA

-609 VRIKTYLPSRAV
+609 VRIKTYLPGRAV

>member
-14 EAIDHA
+14 EAIEHA
-20 FGLFKSKA
+20 FVLFKSKA
-28 KRNIDLS
+28 KRNVDLS

-42 GGSAALHMVVSSVD
+42 GGTAALHMMVSSID
-56 DLYLVSAVLAEVEL
+56 DLYLVSSVLAEVEL

-100 YVDLPNRDEDP
+100 YVDLPNRDEEP

-216 APEASEAEL
+216 SPEASEAEL

-322 EDETDPAV
+322 EDETDSTI
-330 VDLINKDSD
+330 VDLINKDSE
-339 VGVSTIRLEQVFEKS
+339 VGVSTIRLEQVFDKS

-368 VLNGEVVRIID
+368 VLNGEVIRIID

-393 FGRDATRDVT
+393 FGRDVTRD
-403 RSITRDST
+403 ITRDIT

-425 ATGNQTSPTVAPSDG
+425 ATSDK
-440 PVQPAER
+440 PAQPAER

-481 AIFDDESLPGSG
+481 AIFDDELMPGG
-493 DGSAESAVII
+493 DVDGSSSGAVII

-509 ELSFARRVINGA
+509 ELSLARRVTNRA
-521 KQLFTMRGVNRR
+521 KQLIKMRGVNRR

-540 GSLVASVVLVLIVLA
+540 GSLVAGVVVILIVLA
-555 SPLVAVRSIDV
+555 SPIVAVRNIDI
-566 EGARYA
+566 EGAKYA

-609 VRIKTYLPSRAV
+609 VRIKTYLPGRAV

-665 IGPNLIAGAMA
+665 TGPNLIAGAMA

>member
-1 MSTPHQLRRPATP
+1 MSTPHQLRRPATS
-14 EAIDHA
+14 EAIEHA
-20 FGLFKSKA
+20 FGLFNSRA
-28 KRNIDLS
+28 KRNVDLS

-42 GGSAALHMVVSSVD
+42 GGTAALHMMVSSID

-88 KGLAL
+88 KGLAI
-93 TIGGLAD
+93 TMSGLAD

-111 EVEPIALFGGSVAL
+111 GVEPIALFGGSVAL

-209 VDLEWSK
+209 VDLEWSNS
-216 APEASEAEL
+216 PEASEAEL

-262 LGMRGLRV
+262 LDMRGLRV

-322 EDETDPAV
+322 EDETDPSI
-330 VDLINKDSD
+330 VDLINKDSE
-339 VGVSTIRLEQVFEKS
+339 VGVSTIRLEQVFDKS

-393 FGRDATRDVT
+393 FGRDAT
-403 RSITRDST
+403 
-411 SGVARD
+411 
-417 ATIVPITS
+417 IVPITS
-425 ATGNQTSPTVAPSDG
+425 ATGNQTSPTLAPSDK
-440 PVQPAER
+440 PAQPAER

-481 AIFDDESLPGSG
+481 AIFDDESLPGSVDDSA
-493 DGSAESAVII
+493 DGAVII

-509 ELSFARRVINGA
+509 ELSFARRVINGT
-521 KQLFTMRGVNRR
+521 KQLFAMRGVNRR

-540 GSLVASVVLVLIVLA
+540 GSLVASIVLVLIVLA
-555 SPLVAVRSIDV
+555 SPLVAVRNIDV
-566 EGARYA
+566 EGAKYA
-572 NATLIETVSKSLR
+572 NSTLIETVSKSLR

>member
-20 FGLFKSKA
+20 FGLFNAKA
-28 KRNIDLS
+28 KRNVDLS
-35 QFTTYKV
+35 QYTTYKV
-42 GGSAALHMVVSSVD
+42 GGTAALHMLVTSID
-56 DLYLVSAVLAEVEL
+56 DLYLVSAVLAEVPL

-76 RGSNLLISDSGF
+76 RGSNLLVSDSGF
-88 KGLAL
+88 QGLAL
-93 TIGGLAD
+93 TISGLAD

-111 EVEPIALFGGSVAL
+111 EIEPIALFGGSVAL

-216 APEASEAEL
+216 SQEASEAEL

-251 GKVSAGAVIDE
+251 GKVSAGEVIDE

-277 KHANFIQADVGG
+277 KHANFIQADENG
-289 SAQDVVALMA
+289 SAHDVVALMS
-299 EVRRRVRDERGY
+299 EIRRRVRDERGY

-322 EDETDPAV
+322 EDATDPAIV
-330 VDLINKDSD
+330 ELLNKDSE

-359 TTDGTIPVS
+359 TTDGTIPAA
-368 VLNGEVVRIID
+368 VLNGDVIRIVD
-379 SDVSDEVLEELRDA
+379 SDVSDEVLEELREA
-393 FGRDATRDVT
+393 FGRDSTRD
-403 RSITRDST
+403 IT
-411 SGVARD
+411 RD
-417 ATIVPITS
+417 ATIVPITNAENT
-425 ATGNQTSPTVAPSDG
+425 ATGLTQVPQQEPS
-440 PVQPAER
+440 QPAER

-463 PADTMSQSVH
+463 PADTMSQTVN

-481 AIFDDESLPGSG
+481 AIFDDEIIPGG
-493 DGSAESAVII
+493 DGEVDGSVSGAVII

-509 ELSFARRVINGA
+509 ELSPLRRFVNGA
-521 KQLFTMRGVNRR
+521 KQLVKMRGVNRR
-533 KQLLVVG
+533 KQILVVG
-540 GSLVASVVLVLIVLA
+540 GSLIAGVVVVLIVLA
-555 SPLVAVRSIDV
+555 SPIVAVRNIDI
-566 EGARYA
+566 EGAKYA
-572 NATLIETVSKSLR
+572 NSTLIETVSKSLR

-595 AAQKLLETDPWIES
+595 SAQRLLETDPWIES
-609 VRIKTYLPSRAV
+609 VRIKTYLPGRAV

-665 IGPNLIAGAMA
+665 TGPNLIAGAMA
-676 SESYKAAAQLAMSLP
+676 SDSYAAAAQLAMSLP
-691 DEIRPVVKN
+691 DEIRPVIKN
-700 MGVNGPNQVTMTL
+700 MGVDGPNQVTMTL
-713 LTGAVVKFGEPVD
+713 LTGAVVKFGEPID

>member
-20 FGLFKSKA
+20 FGLFNAKA
-28 KRNIDLS
+28 KRNVDLS
-35 QFTTYKV
+35 QYTTYKV
-42 GGSAALHMVVSSVD
+42 GGTAALHMLLTSID
-56 DLYLVSAVLAEVEL
+56 DLYLVSAVLAEVPL

-76 RGSNLLISDSGF
+76 RGSNLLVSDSGF
-88 KGLAL
+88 QGLAL
-93 TIGGLAD
+93 TISGLAD

-111 EVEPIALFGGSVAL
+111 EIEPIALFGGSVAL

-170 SVRMFHLRKGLEAHV
+170 SVRMFHLRKGIEAHV

-216 APEASEAEL
+216 SQEASEAEL

-251 GKVSAGAVIDE
+251 GKVSAGEVIDE

-277 KHANFIQADVGG
+277 KHANFIQADENG
-289 SAQDVVALMA
+289 SAHDVVALMA
-299 EVRRRVRDERGY
+299 EIRRRVRDERGY

-322 EDETDPAV
+322 EDATDPAIV
-330 VDLINKDSD
+330 ELLNKDSE

-354 STANE
+354 SAANE
-359 TTDGTIPVS
+359 TTDGTIPAA
-368 VLNGEVVRIID
+368 VLNGDVIRIVD
-379 SDVSDEVLEELRDA
+379 SDVSDEVLEELREA
-393 FGRDATRDVT
+393 FGRDSTRD
-403 RSITRDST
+403 IT
-411 SGVARD
+411 RD
-417 ATIVPITS
+417 ATIVPITNAGNT
-425 ATGNQTSPTVAPSDG
+425 ATGLTQAPQQEPS
-440 PVQPAER
+440 QPAER

-463 PADTMSQSVH
+463 PADTMSQTVN

-481 AIFDDESLPGSG
+481 AIFDDEIIPGG
-493 DGSAESAVII
+493 DGEVDGSVSGAVII

-509 ELSFARRVINGA
+509 ELSPLRRFINGA
-521 KQLFTMRGVNRR
+521 KQLVKMRGVNRR
-533 KQLLVVG
+533 KQILVVG
-540 GSLVASVVLVLIVLA
+540 GSLIAGVVVVLIVLA
-555 SPLVAVRSIDV
+555 SPIVAVRNIDI
-566 EGARYA
+566 EGAKYA
-572 NATLIETVSKSLR
+572 NSTLIETVSKSLR

-595 AAQKLLETDPWIES
+595 SAQKLLETDPWIES
-609 VRIKTYLPSRAV
+609 VRIKTYLPGRAV
-621 IEINERVPV
+621 IEINERVPI

-665 IGPNLIAGAMA
+665 TGPNLIAGAMA
-676 SESYKAAAQLAMSLP
+676 SDSYAAAAQLAMSLP

-700 MGVNGPNQVTMTL
+700 MGVDGPNQVTMTL
-713 LTGAVVKFGEPVD
+713 LTGAVVKFGEPID

>member
-1 MSTPHQLRRPATP
+1 VSTPHQLRRPAKP

-20 FGLFKSKA
+20 FGLFNAKA
-28 KRNIDLS
+28 KRNVDLS
-35 QFTTYKV
+35 QYTTYKV
-42 GGSAALHMVVSSVD
+42 GGTAALHMLVTSID
-56 DLYLVSAVLAEVEL
+56 DLYLVSAVLAEVPL

-76 RGSNLLISDSGF
+76 RGSNLLVSDSGF
-88 KGLAL
+88 QGLAL
-93 TIGGLAD
+93 TISGLAD

-111 EVEPIALFGGSVAL
+111 EIEPIALFGGSVAL

-216 APEASEAEL
+216 SQEASEAEL

-251 GKVSAGAVIDE
+251 GKVSAGEVIDE

-277 KHANFIQADVGG
+277 KHANFIQADENG
-289 SAQDVVALMA
+289 SAHDVVALMA
-299 EVRRRVRDERGY
+299 EIRRRVRDERGY

-322 EDETDPAV
+322 EDATDPAIV
-330 VDLINKDSD
+330 ELLNKDSE

-359 TTDGTIPVS
+359 TTDGTIPAA
-368 VLNGEVVRIID
+368 VLNGDVIRIVD
-379 SDVSDEVLEELRDA
+379 SDVSDEVLEELREA
-393 FGRDATRDVT
+393 FGRDSTRD
-403 RSITRDST
+403 IT
-411 SGVARD
+411 RD
-417 ATIVPITS
+417 ATIVPITNAENT
-425 ATGNQTSPTVAPSDG
+425 ATGLTQVPQQEPS
-440 PVQPAER
+440 QPAER

-463 PADTMSQSVH
+463 PADTMSQTVN

-481 AIFDDESLPGSG
+481 AIFDDEIIPGG
-493 DGSAESAVII
+493 DGEVDGSVSGAVII

-509 ELSFARRVINGA
+509 ELSPLRRFVNGA
-521 KQLFTMRGVNRR
+521 KQLVKMRGVNRR
-533 KQLLVVG
+533 KQVLVVG
-540 GSLVASVVLVLIVLA
+540 GSLIAGVVVVLIVLA
-555 SPLVAVRSIDV
+555 SPIVAVRNIDI
-566 EGARYA
+566 EGAKYA
-572 NATLIETVSKSLR
+572 NSTLIETVSKSLR

-595 AAQKLLETDPWIES
+595 SAQKLLETDPWIES
-609 VRIKTYLPSRAV
+609 VRIKTYLPGRAV

-665 IGPNLIAGAMA
+665 TGPNLIAGAMA
-676 SESYKAAAQLAMSLP
+676 SDSYAAAAQLAMSLP
-691 DEIRPVVKN
+691 DEIRPVIKN
-700 MGVNGPNQVTMTL
+700 MGVDGPNQVTMTL
-713 LTGAVVKFGEPVD
+713 LTGAVVKFGEPID

>member
-1 MSTPHQLRRPATP
+1 VSTPHQLRRPATP
-14 EAIDHA
+14 EALDHA
-20 FGLFKSKA
+20 FGLFNAQA
-28 KRNIDLS
+28 KRNVDLS
-35 QFTTYKV
+35 QYTTYKV
-42 GGSAALHMVVSSVD
+42 GGAAALHMMVASID
-56 DLYLVSAVLAEVEL
+56 DLYLVSAVLAEVPL

-76 RGSNLLISDSGF
+76 RGSNLLVSDSGF
-88 KGLAL
+88 QGLAL

-125 PVAARQSVARGLTG
+125 PVAARQSVGRGLTG

-216 APEASEAEL
+216 SQEASEAEL

-277 KHANFIQADVGG
+277 KHANFIQADENG
-289 SAQDVVALMA
+289 SAHDVVALMA
-299 EVRRRVRDERGY
+299 EIRRRVRDERGY
-311 VLRSEIRLVGF
+311 ILRSEIRLVGF
-322 EDETDPAV
+322 EDATDPAIV
-330 VDLINKDSD
+330 ELLNKDSE

-359 TTDGTIPVS
+359 TTDGTIPVA
-368 VLNGEVVRIID
+368 VLNGDVIRIVD
-379 SDVSDEVLEELRDA
+379 SDVSDEVLEELREA
-393 FGRDATRDVT
+393 FGRDSTRD
-403 RSITRDST
+403 IT
-411 SGVARD
+411 RD
-417 ATIVPITS
+417 ATIVPITNAGNS
-425 ATGNQTSPTVAPSDG
+425 ATGLTQAPQQDPS
-440 PVQPAER
+440 QPAER

-481 AIFDDESLPGSG
+481 AIFDDEIMPSGEGDG
-493 DGSAESAVII
+493 DGSVSGAVII

-509 ELSFARRVINGA
+509 ELSPRRRFVNGIKKLIN
-521 KQLFTMRGVNRR
+521 MRGVNRR
-533 KQLLVVG
+533 KQMLVVG
-540 GSLVASVVLVLIVLA
+540 GSLVACVVVVLIVLA
-555 SPLVAVRSIDV
+555 SPIVAVRNIEI
-566 EGARYA
+566 EGAKYA
-572 NATLIETVSKSLR
+572 NSTLIETVSKSLR

-595 AAQKLLETDPWIES
+595 SAQKLLETDPWIES
-609 VRIKTYLPSRAV
+609 VRIKTYLPGRAV

-665 IGPNLIAGAMA
+665 TGPNLIAGAMT
-676 SESYKAAAQLAMSLP
+676 SDSYAAAAQLAMSLP
-691 DEIRPVVKN
+691 DEIRPVIKN
-700 MGVNGPNQVTMTL
+700 MGVDGPNQVTMTL

>member
-1 MSTPHQLRRPATP
+1 
-14 EAIDHA
+14 
-20 FGLFKSKA
+20 
-28 KRNIDLS
+28 
-35 QFTTYKV
+35 
-42 GGSAALHMVVSSVD
+42 
-56 DLYLVSAVLAEVEL
+56 
-70 PILVIG
+70 
-76 RGSNLLISDSGF
+76 
-88 KGLAL
+88 
-93 TIGGLAD
+93 
-100 YVDLPNRDEDP
+100 
-111 EVEPIALFGGSVAL
+111 
-125 PVAARQSVARGLTG
+125 
-139 FEWGVGVPG
+139 
-148 SVGGAVRMNAGG
+148 
-160 HGSDMASSLT
+160 
-170 SVRMFHLRKGLEAHV
+170 
-185 NAVDLGLRF
+185 
-194 RGSALDDHHVVLSAT
+194 
-209 VDLEWSK
+209 
-216 APEASEAEL
+216 
-225 QEVVRWRRENQPGGQ
+225 
-240 NAGSV
+240 
-245 FVNPEP
+245 
-251 GKVSAGAVIDE
+251 
-262 LGMRGLRV
+262 
-270 GSAQVSE
+270 
-277 KHANFIQADVGG
+277 
-289 SAQDVVALMA
+289 MA
-299 EVRRRVRDERGY
+299 EIRRRVRDERGY

-322 EDETDPAV
+322 EDATDPAIV
-330 VDLINKDSD
+330 ELLNKDSE
-339 VGVSTIRLEQVFEKS
+339 VGVSTIRLEQVFDKS

-368 VLNGEVVRIID
+368 VLNGEVIRIID
-379 SDVSDEVLEELRDA
+379 SDVSEEVLEELREA
-393 FGRDATRDVT
+393 FGRDATRD
-403 RSITRDST
+403 IT
-411 SGVARD
+411 RD

-425 ATGNQTSPTVAPSDG
+425 ATANPPSPTKFSDAE
-440 PVQPAER
+440 PVVPAER

-481 AIFDDESLPGSG
+481 AILDDELMPDSDV
-493 DGSAESAVII
+493 DGSSSGAVII

-509 ELSFARRVINGA
+509 DLSLARRVINGA
-521 KQLFTMRGVNRR
+521 KQLVKMRGVNRR

-540 GSLVASVVLVLIVLA
+540 GSLVAGVVLVLIVLA
-555 SPLVAVRSIDV
+555 SPIVAVRNIDV

-609 VRIKTYLPSRAV
+609 VRIKTYLPGRAV
-621 IEINERVPV
+621 IEIQERMPI

-665 IGPNLIAGAMA
+665 TGPNLIAGAMA
-676 SESYKAAAQLAMSLP
+676 SESYAAAAQLAMSLP

-740 QDINQIAGIDV
+740 QDINKIAGIDV

>member
-1 MSTPHQLRRPATP
+1 MSTPHHLRRPATQ

-20 FGLFKSKA
+20 FGLFNAKA
-28 KRNIDLS
+28 KRNVDLS
-35 QFTTYKV
+35 QYTTYKV
-42 GGSAALHMVVSSVD
+42 GGTAALHMTVASID
-56 DLYLVSAVLAEVEL
+56 DLYLVSAVLAEVAL

-88 KGLAL
+88 QGLAL

-100 YVDLPNRDEDP
+100 YVDLPNREEDP

-216 APEASEAEL
+216 SQEASEAEL

-251 GKVSAGAVIDE
+251 GKVSAGEVIDE
-262 LGMRGLRV
+262 LGMRGLRI
-270 GSAQVSE
+270 GSAHVSE
-277 KHANFIQADVGG
+277 KHANFIQADENG
-289 SAQDVVALMA
+289 SAHDVVALMA
-299 EVRRRVRDERGY
+299 EIRRRVRDERGY

-322 EDETDPAV
+322 EDVADPAIV
-330 VDLINKDSD
+330 ELLNKDSE

-359 TTDGTIPVS
+359 TTDGTIPAS
-368 VLNGEVVRIID
+368 VLNGEVIRIVD
-379 SDVSDEVLEELRDA
+379 ADVSEEVLDELREA
-393 FGRDATRDVT
+393 FGRDATRD
-403 RSITRDST
+403 IT
-411 SGVARD
+411 RD

-425 ATGNQTSPTVAPSDG
+425 AGSNATSSTQVPTSEPS
-440 PVQPAER
+440 QPAER

-481 AIFDDESLPGSG
+481 AIFDDELMPGGPDDS
-493 DGSAESAVII
+493 DGSASGGVII
-503 DGTAWT
+503 DGTSWS
-509 ELSFARRVINGA
+509 ELWPLRRFINGA
-521 KQLFTMRGVNRR
+521 KQLVSMRGVNPR
-533 KQLLVVG
+533 KQLLVAG
-540 GSLVASVVLVLIVLA
+540 GSLVAVVVFVLIVLA
-555 SPLVAVRSIDV
+555 SPIVAVRNIDI
-566 EGARYA
+566 EGVKYA
-572 NATLIETVSKSLR
+572 NSTLIETVSKSLR

-609 VRIKTYLPSRAV
+609 ARIKTYLPGRAV

-676 SESYKAAAQLAMSLP
+676 SESYTAAAQLAMSLP

-713 LTGAVVKFGEPVD
+713 LTGAVVKFGEPID

>member
-1 MSTPHQLRRPATP
+1 MSTPHQLRRPASP

-20 FGLFKSKA
+20 FGLFNAKA
-28 KRNIDLS
+28 KRDVDLS
-35 QFTTYKV
+35 QYTTYKV
-42 GGSAALHMVVSSVD
+42 GGTAALHMTAVSID

-88 KGLAL
+88 HGLAL

-100 YVDLPNRDEDP
+100 YVDLPNREEDP
-111 EVEPIALFGGSVAL
+111 NVEPIALFGGSVAL
-125 PVAARQSVARGLTG
+125 PVASRQSVARGLTG

-194 RGSALDDHHVVLSAT
+194 RGSALDDHHMVLSAT

-216 APEASEAEL
+216 SQEASEAEL

-251 GKVSAGAVIDE
+251 GKVSAGEVIDE
-262 LGMRGLRV
+262 LGMRGLRI

-277 KHANFIQADVGG
+277 KHANFIQADENG
-289 SAQDVVALMA
+289 SAHDVVALMA
-299 EVRRRVRDERGY
+299 EIRRRVRDERGY

-322 EDETDPAV
+322 EDATDPAIV
-330 VDLINKDSD
+330 ELLNKDSE
-339 VGVSTIRLEQVFEKS
+339 VGVSTIRLEQVFDKS

-368 VLNGEVVRIID
+368 VLNGEVIRIID
-379 SDVSDEVLEELRDA
+379 SDVSEEVLEELREA
-393 FGRDATRDVT
+393 FGRDATRD
-403 RSITRDST
+403 IT
-411 SGVARD
+411 RD

-425 ATGNQTSPTVAPSDG
+425 ATANPPSPMKFPDAE
-440 PVQPAER
+440 PVVPAER

-481 AIFDDESLPGSG
+481 AILDDELMPDSDV
-493 DGSAESAVII
+493 DGSSSGAVII

-509 ELSFARRVINGA
+509 DLSLARRVINGA
-521 KQLFTMRGVNRR
+521 KQLVKMRGVNRR
-533 KQLLVVG
+533 KQLLVIG
-540 GSLVASVVLVLIVLA
+540 GSLVAGVVLVLIVLA
-555 SPLVAVRSIDV
+555 SPIVAVRNIDV

-609 VRIKTYLPSRAV
+609 VRIKTYLPGRAV
-621 IEINERVPV
+621 IEIQERMPI

-665 IGPNLIAGAMA
+665 TGPNLIAGAMA
-676 SESYKAAAQLAMSLP
+676 SESYAAAAQLAMSLP

-740 QDINQIAGIDV
+740 QDINKIAGIDV

>member
-1 MSTPHQLRRPATP
+1 
-14 EAIDHA
+14 
-20 FGLFKSKA
+20 
-28 KRNIDLS
+28 
-35 QFTTYKV
+35 
-42 GGSAALHMVVSSVD
+42 
-56 DLYLVSAVLAEVEL
+56 
-70 PILVIG
+70 
-76 RGSNLLISDSGF
+76 
-88 KGLAL
+88 LAL
-93 TIGGLAD
+93 TISGLAD

-111 EVEPIALFGGSVAL
+111 EIEPIALFGGSVAL

-216 APEASEAEL
+216 SQEASEAEL

-251 GKVSAGAVIDE
+251 GKVSAGEVIDE

-277 KHANFIQADVGG
+277 KHANFIQADENG

-299 EVRRRVRDERGY
+299 EIRRRVRDERGY

-322 EDETDPAV
+322 EDATDPALV
-330 VDLINKDSD
+330 ELLNKDSE

-359 TTDGTIPVS
+359 TTDGTIPAA
-368 VLNGEVVRIID
+368 VLNGDVIRIVD
-379 SDVSDEVLEELRDA
+379 SDVSDEVLEELREA
-393 FGRDATRDVT
+393 FGRDSTRD
-403 RSITRDST
+403 IT
-411 SGVARD
+411 RD
-417 ATIVPITS
+417 ATIVPITNAENT
-425 ATGNQTSPTVAPSDG
+425 ATGLTQVPQQEPS
-440 PVQPAER
+440 QLAER

-463 PADTMSQSVH
+463 PADTMSQTVN

-481 AIFDDESLPGSG
+481 AIFDDEIIPGG
-493 DGSAESAVII
+493 DGEVDGSVSGAVII

-509 ELSFARRVINGA
+509 ELSPLRRFINGA
-521 KQLFTMRGVNRR
+521 KQLVKMRGVNRR
-533 KQLLVVG
+533 KQILVVG
-540 GSLVASVVLVLIVLA
+540 GSLIAGVVVVLIVLA
-555 SPLVAVRSIDV
+555 SPIVAVRNIDI
-566 EGARYA
+566 EGAKYA
-572 NATLIETVSKSLR
+572 NSTLIETVSKSLR

-595 AAQKLLETDPWIES
+595 SAQKLLETDPWIES
-609 VRIKTYLPSRAV
+609 VRIKTYLPGRAV

-665 IGPNLIAGAMA
+665 TGPNLIAGAMA
-676 SESYKAAAQLAMSLP
+676 SDSYAAAAQLAMSLP
-691 DEIRPVVKN
+691 DEIRPVIKN
-700 MGVNGPNQVTMTL
+700 MGVDGPNQVTMTL
-713 LTGAVVKFGEPVD
+713 LTGAVVKFGEPID

>member
-20 FGLFKSKA
+20 FGLFNAKA
-28 KRNIDLS
+28 KRNVDLS
-35 QFTTYKV
+35 QYTTYKV
-42 GGSAALHMVVSSVD
+42 GGTAALHMLVTSID
-56 DLYLVSAVLAEVEL
+56 DLYLVSAVLAEVPL

-76 RGSNLLISDSGF
+76 RGSNLLVSDSGF
-88 KGLAL
+88 QGLAL
-93 TIGGLAD
+93 TISGLAD

-111 EVEPIALFGGSVAL
+111 EIEPIALFGGSVAL

-216 APEASEAEL
+216 SQEASEAEL

-251 GKVSAGAVIDE
+251 GKVSAGEVIDE

-277 KHANFIQADVGG
+277 KHANFIQADENG

-299 EVRRRVRDERGY
+299 EIRRRVRDERGY

-322 EDETDPAV
+322 EDATDLAIV
-330 VDLINKDSD
+330 ELLNKDSE

-359 TTDGTIPVS
+359 TTDGTIPAA
-368 VLNGEVVRIID
+368 VLNGDVIRIVD
-379 SDVSDEVLEELRDA
+379 SDVSDEVLEELREA
-393 FGRDATRDVT
+393 FGRDSTRD
-403 RSITRDST
+403 IT
-411 SGVARD
+411 RD
-417 ATIVPITS
+417 ATIVPITNAENT
-425 ATGNQTSPTVAPSDG
+425 ATGLTQVPQQEPS
-440 PVQPAER
+440 QPAER

-463 PADTMSQSVH
+463 PADTMSQTVN

-481 AIFDDESLPGSG
+481 AIFDDEIIPGG
-493 DGSAESAVII
+493 DGEVDGSVSGAVII

-509 ELSFARRVINGA
+509 ELSPLRRFVNGA
-521 KQLFTMRGVNRR
+521 KQLVKMRGVNRR
-533 KQLLVVG
+533 KQILVVG
-540 GSLVASVVLVLIVLA
+540 GSLIAGVVVVLIVLA
-555 SPLVAVRSIDV
+555 SPIVAVRNIDI
-566 EGARYA
+566 EGAKYA
-572 NATLIETVSKSLR
+572 NSTLIETVSKSLR

-595 AAQKLLETDPWIES
+595 SAQKLLETDPWIES
-609 VRIKTYLPSRAV
+609 VRIKTYLPGRAV

-665 IGPNLIAGAMA
+665 TGPNLIAGAMA
-676 SESYKAAAQLAMSLP
+676 SDSYAAAAQLAMSLP
-691 DEIRPVVKN
+691 DEIRPVIKN
-700 MGVNGPNQVTMTL
+700 MGVDGPNQVTMTL
-713 LTGAVVKFGEPVD
+713 LTGAVVKFGEPID

>member
-1 MSTPHQLRRPATP
+1 VSTPHQLRRPATP
-14 EAIDHA
+14 EAIEHA
-20 FGLFKSKA
+20 FDLFKSKA
-28 KRNIDLS
+28 KRNVDLS

-42 GGSAALHMVVSSVD
+42 GGTAALHIVVSSID

-93 TIGGLAD
+93 TISGLAD
-100 YVDLPNRDEDP
+100 YVDLPNRDEEP

-216 APEASEAEL
+216 SPEASEAEL

-322 EDETDPAV
+322 EDETDSAI
-330 VDLINKDSD
+330 VDLINKDSE
-339 VGVSTIRLEQVFEKS
+339 VGVSTIRLEQVFDKS

-368 VLNGEVVRIID
+368 VLNGEVIRIID

-393 FGRDATRDVT
+393 FGRDVTRD
-403 RSITRDST
+403 ITRDIT

-425 ATGNQTSPTVAPSDG
+425 ATSDK
-440 PVQPAER
+440 PAQPAER

-481 AIFDDESLPGSG
+481 AIFDDESLPGS
-493 DGSAESAVII
+493 DEDSAEGAVII

-509 ELSFARRVINGA
+509 ELSFARRVINGT
-521 KQLFTMRGVNRR
+521 KQMFAMRGVNRR

-540 GSLVASVVLVLIVLA
+540 GSLIAGVVLVLIVLA
-555 SPLVAVRSIDV
+555 SPIVAVRNIDI
-566 EGARYA
+566 EGAKYA

-665 IGPNLIAGAMA
+665 TGPNLIAGAMA